1 MLQYTGRGITAH
13 RRAVQFEDWYA
24 AFRWNRQQA
33 DVHAQNV
40 QAVKRDERM
49 AVFSVVRNWMCLGYA
64 QQDSAGALSILFWTD
79 VSAWDSVLGMI
90 PGSSLLILSKLTEG
104 KLGRGDGL
112 YLIILGGCFGIRS
125 GCLTLFSGIFLA
137 ALFSAAGIFS
147 GRIHFKSRLPLIPF
161 LFLGFEMLKL
171 F

>member
-1 MLQYTGRGITAH
+1 MP
-13 RRAVQFEDWYA
+13 RAWI
-24 AFRWNRQQA
+24 
-33 DVHAQNV
+33 
-40 QAVKRDERM
+40 AVG
-49 AVFSVVRNWMCLGYA
+49 V
-64 QQDSAGALSILFWTD
+64 AGALSSLFWTD

>member
-1 MLQYTGRGITAH
+1 MKEWLFFLWSGIGCVWDIRSRTVPQAWI
-13 RRAVQFEDWYA
+13 AVGA
-24 AFRWNRQQA
+24 
-33 DVHAQNV
+33 
-40 QAVKRDERM
+40 
-49 AVFSVVRNWMCLGYA
+49 
-64 QQDSAGALSILFWTD
+64 AGALSILFWTD

-112 YLIILGGCFGIRS
+112 YLMILGGCFGIRS

-147 GRIHFKSRLPLIPF
+147 GKIHFKSRLPLIPF